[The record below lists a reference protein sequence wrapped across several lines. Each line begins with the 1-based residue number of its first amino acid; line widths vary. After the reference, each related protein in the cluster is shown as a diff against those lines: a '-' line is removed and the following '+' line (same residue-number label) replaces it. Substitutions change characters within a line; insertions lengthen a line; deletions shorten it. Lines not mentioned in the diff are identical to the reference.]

1 MEESDKAKAFDV
13 LVEAF
18 GLKMGTYDDMV
29 AEVGQLRARVQE
41 WAYIQRE
48 LASAKVAHP
57 VYPHSVLDGVR
68 HLITQRDVM
77 QDFIGGMRKALGL
90 EERPGSIGIDE
101 LRGVH
106 NLKAAC
112 DRFKA
117 QVVEY
122 EAGEALQNLRNE
134 VDTLR
139 MRVDKLQEETRLRGG
154 FPF

>member
-57 VYPHSVLDGVR
+57 VYSHSVLEGVR
-68 HLITQRDVM
+68 HLITSLEVRQ
-77 QDFIGGMRKALGL
+77 QFIDGVRRILGL
-90 EERPGSIGIDE
+90 EGRSGSVGVNE
-101 LRGVH
+101 LRAVH
-106 NLKAAC
+106 NLKAER
-112 DRFKA
+112 DRLKERVA
-117 QVVEY
+117 EY
-122 EAGEALQNLRNE
+122 AAGEELQSLRDE
-134 VDTLR
+134 VTTLR
-139 MRVDKLQEETRLRGG
+139 MHVDKLREEARFGG